1 MKITRSTF
9 DEVMFPCY
17 NPMNMVI
24 KKAHGAYVFDNQGN
38 KYVDFTSGI
47 AVNCL
52 GHTPNGVQ
60 KVIKKTCKNLIHVS
74 NIFCNEYTLTLAK
87 KLTKLTGYE
96 KVFFV
101 NSGAEANET
110 ALKLARRVAFDD
122 FGADKNEIISF
133 TNSFH
138 GRTFFSVTVGGQE
151 PYSDGFGPKP
161 AAITHIPYNDIKT
174 FEKTISE
181 KTCAVILE
189 PIQGEGG
196 IIKADD
202 EFLIKVRE
210 LCDKNNAALI
220 FDEVQTGVARSGT
233 FYAYEQ
239 TPVKPDI
246 VTSAKGLASGL
257 PIGAVLTYD
266 KFAKH
271 FVPGTHGSTF
281 GGNAL
286 ACSVG
291 CYVVDKLS
299 TPEFLEKV
307 KKTSAYFIE
316 CINKLNEK
324 YHAFSGV
331 RGEGLL
337 LGIVLDDKFKG
348 LSGAL
353 QKKCFEKG
361 LLTLTAHADV
371 LRLAPALNI
380 KKSAINLGMS
390 LLENALVEFIAENSA
405 DKKTEDTKDPKEV
418 KEPQEVKEPKEAKE
432 SKAKK
437 TTKASKTATKSEEE
451 KA

>member
-1 MKITRSTF
+1 
-9 DEVMFPCY
+9 MFPCY
-17 NPMNMVI
+17 TPMNMVI
-24 KKAHGAYVFDNQGN
+24 KKAHGSYVFDNEGN
-38 KYVDFTSGI
+38 KYVDLTSGI

-52 GHTPNGVQ
+52 GHTPDGVQ

-74 NIFCNEYTLTLAK
+74 NIFCNEYTLSLAK
-87 KLTKLTGYE
+87 KLTSLTGYD

-122 FGADKNEIISF
+122 YGAEKNEIISF
-133 TNSFH
+133 VNSFH

-151 PYSDGFGPKP
+151 SYSDGFGPKP
-161 AAITHIPYNDIKT
+161 AAITHIPYNDIAT
-174 FEKTISE
+174 FEKTISD

-202 EFLIKVRE
+202 AFLVKVRE
-210 LCDKNNAALI
+210 LCDKFHAALI

-233 FYAYEQ
+233 LYAYEQ
-239 TPVKPDI
+239 TPVKPNI
-246 VTSAKGLASGL
+246 LTSAKGLASGL

-266 KFAKH
+266 NFAKH

-291 CYVVDKLS
+291 CYVLDKVS
-299 TPEFLEKV
+299 DKKFLENV
-307 KKTSAYFIE
+307 KATSEYIKASIK
-316 CINKLNEK
+316 KLDEK
-324 YHAFSGV
+324 HHVFDDV

-337 LGIVLDDKFKG
+337 MGLVLNKKYSG
-348 LSGAL
+348 KSGAL
-353 QKKCFEKG
+353 QKECFKHK
-361 LLTLTAHADV
+361 LLTLTAHGDV

-380 KKSAINLGMS
+380 KKSVVDEAMK
-390 LLENALVEFIAENSA
+390 LLDKALTDFVKDNA
-405 DKKTEDTKDPKEV
+405 
-418 KEPQEVKEPKEAKE
+418 
-432 SKAKK
+432 
-437 TTKASKTATKSEEE
+437 
-451 KA
+451 

>member
-1 MKITRSTF
+1 MKITRKTF

-24 KKAHGAYVFDNQGN
+24 KKAHGSYVFDNEGN
-38 KYVDFTSGI
+38 KYVDLTSGI

-52 GHTPNGVQ
+52 GHTPDGVQ

-74 NIFCNEYTLTLAK
+74 NIFCNEYTLSLAK
-87 KLTKLTGYE
+87 KLTSLTGYD

-122 FGADKNEIISF
+122 YGAEKNEIISF
-133 TNSFH
+133 VNSFH

-151 PYSDGFGPKP
+151 SYSDGFGPKP
-161 AAITHIPYNDIKT
+161 AAITHIPYNDIAT
-174 FEKTISE
+174 FEKTISD

-202 EFLIKVRE
+202 AFLVKVRE
-210 LCDKNNAALI
+210 LCDKYYAALI

-233 FYAYEQ
+233 LYAYEQ

-246 VTSAKGLASGL
+246 LTSAKGLASGL

-266 KFAKH
+266 NFAKH

-291 CYVVDKLS
+291 CYVLDKVS
-299 TPEFLEKV
+299 DKKFLENV
-307 KKTSAYFIE
+307 KATSEYIKAAIR
-316 CINKLNEK
+316 KLDEK
-324 YHAFSGV
+324 HHVFDDV

-337 LGIVLDDKFKG
+337 MGLVLNKKYSG
-348 LSGAL
+348 KSGAL
-353 QKKCFEKG
+353 QKECFKHK
-361 LLTLTAHADV
+361 LLTLTAHGDV

-380 KKSAINLGMS
+380 KKSVVDEAMK
-390 LLENALVEFIAENSA
+390 LLDKALTDFVKDNA
-405 DKKTEDTKDPKEV
+405 
-418 KEPQEVKEPKEAKE
+418 
-432 SKAKK
+432 
-437 TTKASKTATKSEEE
+437 
-451 KA
+451 

>member
-1 MKITRSTF
+1 MKITRKTF

-17 NPMNMVI
+17 TPMNMVI
-24 KKAHGAYVFDNQGN
+24 KKAHGSYVFDNEGN
-38 KYVDFTSGI
+38 KYVDLTSGI

-52 GHTPNGVQ
+52 GHTPDGVQ

-74 NIFCNEYTLTLAK
+74 NIFCNEYTLSLAK
-87 KLTKLTGYE
+87 KLTSLTGYD

-122 FGADKNEIISF
+122 YGAEKNEIISF
-133 TNSFH
+133 VNSFH

-151 PYSDGFGPKP
+151 SYSDGFGPKP
-161 AAITHIPYNDIKT
+161 AAITHIPYNDIET
-174 FEKTISE
+174 FEKTISD

-202 EFLIKVRE
+202 AFLVKVRE
-210 LCDKNNAALI
+210 LCDKYHAALI

-233 FYAYEQ
+233 LYAYEQ

-246 VTSAKGLASGL
+246 LTSAKGLASGL

-266 KFAKH
+266 NFAKH

-291 CYVVDKLS
+291 CYVLDKVS
-299 TPEFLEKV
+299 DKKFLENV
-307 KKTSAYFIE
+307 KATSEYIKAAIR
-316 CINKLNEK
+316 KLDEK
-324 YHAFSGV
+324 HHVFDDV

-337 LGIVLDDKFKG
+337 MGLVLNKKYSG
-348 LSGAL
+348 KSGAL
-353 QKKCFEKG
+353 QKECFKHK
-361 LLTLTAHADV
+361 LLTLTAHGDV

-380 KKSAINLGMS
+380 KKSVVDEAMK
-390 LLENALVEFIAENSA
+390 LLDKALTDFVKDNA
-405 DKKTEDTKDPKEV
+405 
-418 KEPQEVKEPKEAKE
+418 
-432 SKAKK
+432 
-437 TTKASKTATKSEEE
+437 
-451 KA
+451 

>member
-1 MKITRSTF
+1 MKITRKTF

-17 NPMNMVI
+17 TPMNMVI
-24 KKAHGAYVFDNQGN
+24 KKAHGSYVFDNEGN
-38 KYVDFTSGI
+38 KYVDLTSGI

-52 GHTPNGVQ
+52 GHTPDGVQ

-74 NIFCNEYTLTLAK
+74 NIFCNEYTLSLAK
-87 KLTKLTGYE
+87 KLTSLTGYD

-122 FGADKNEIISF
+122 YGAEKNEIISF
-133 TNSFH
+133 VNSFH

-151 PYSDGFGPKP
+151 SYSDGFGPKP
-161 AAITHIPYNDIKT
+161 AAITHIPYNDIAT
-174 FEKTISE
+174 FEKTISD

-202 EFLIKVRE
+202 AFLVKVRE
-210 LCDKNNAALI
+210 LCDKYHAALI

-233 FYAYEQ
+233 LYAYEQ

-246 VTSAKGLASGL
+246 LTSAKGLASGL

-266 KFAKH
+266 NFAKH

-291 CYVVDKLS
+291 CYVLDKVS
-299 TPEFLEKV
+299 DKKFLENV
-307 KKTSAYFIE
+307 KATSEYIKAAIR
-316 CINKLNEK
+316 KLDEK
-324 YHAFSGV
+324 HHVFDDV

-337 LGIVLDDKFKG
+337 MGLVLTKKYSG
-348 LSGAL
+348 KSGAL
-353 QKKCFEKG
+353 QKECFKHK
-361 LLTLTAHADV
+361 LLTLTAHGDV

-380 KKSAINLGMS
+380 KKSVVDEAMK
-390 LLENALVEFIAENSA
+390 LLDKALTDFVKDNA
-405 DKKTEDTKDPKEV
+405 
-418 KEPQEVKEPKEAKE
+418 
-432 SKAKK
+432 
-437 TTKASKTATKSEEE
+437 
-451 KA
+451 

>member
-1 MKITRSTF
+1 MKITRKTF

-17 NPMNMVI
+17 TPMNMVI
-24 KKAHGAYVFDNQGN
+24 KKAHGSYVFDNEGN
-38 KYVDFTSGI
+38 KYVDLTSGI

-52 GHTPNGVQ
+52 GHTPEGVQ

-74 NIFCNEYTLTLAK
+74 NIFCNEYTLSLAK
-87 KLTKLTGYE
+87 KLTSLTGYD

-122 FGADKNEIISF
+122 YGADKNEIISF
-133 TNSFH
+133 VNSFH

-151 PYSDGFGPKP
+151 SYSDGFGPKP
-161 AAITHIPYNDIKT
+161 AAITHIPYNDIAT
-174 FEKTISE
+174 FEKTISD

-202 EFLIKVRE
+202 AFLVKVRE
-210 LCDKNNAALI
+210 LCDKFHAALI

-233 FYAYEQ
+233 LYAYEQ

-246 VTSAKGLASGL
+246 LTSAKGLASGL

-266 KFAKH
+266 NFAKH

-291 CYVVDKLS
+291 CYVLDKVS
-299 TPEFLEKV
+299 DKKFLENV
-307 KKTSAYFIE
+307 KATSEYIKASIK
-316 CINKLNEK
+316 KLDEK
-324 YHAFSGV
+324 HHVFDDV

-337 LGIVLDDKFKG
+337 MGLVLNKKYSG
-348 LSGAL
+348 KSGAL
-353 QKKCFEKG
+353 QKECFKHK
-361 LLTLTAHADV
+361 LLTLTAHGDV

-380 KKSAINLGMS
+380 KKSVVDEAMK
-390 LLENALVEFIAENSA
+390 LLDKALTDFVKDNA
-405 DKKTEDTKDPKEV
+405 
-418 KEPQEVKEPKEAKE
+418 
-432 SKAKK
+432 
-437 TTKASKTATKSEEE
+437 
-451 KA
+451 

>member
-1 MKITRSTF
+1 MKITRKTF

-17 NPMNMVI
+17 TPMNMVI
-24 KKAHGAYVFDNQGN
+24 KKAHGSYVFDNEGN
-38 KYVDFTSGI
+38 KYVDLTSGI

-52 GHTPNGVQ
+52 GHTPDGVQ

-74 NIFCNEYTLTLAK
+74 NIFCNEYTLSLAK
-87 KLTKLTGYE
+87 KLTSLTGYD

-122 FGADKNEIISF
+122 YGAEKNEIISF
-133 TNSFH
+133 VNSFH

-151 PYSDGFGPKP
+151 SYSDGFGPKP
-161 AAITHIPYNDIKT
+161 AAITHIPYNDIAT
-174 FEKTISE
+174 FEKTISD

-202 EFLIKVRE
+202 AFLVKVRE
-210 LCDKNNAALI
+210 LCDKYHAALI

-233 FYAYEQ
+233 LYAYEQ

-246 VTSAKGLASGL
+246 LTSAKGLASGL

-266 KFAKH
+266 NFAKH

-291 CYVVDKLS
+291 CYVLDKVS
-299 TPEFLEKV
+299 DKKFLENV
-307 KKTSAYFIE
+307 KATSEYIKAAIR
-316 CINKLNEK
+316 KLDEK
-324 YHAFSGV
+324 HHVFDDV

-337 LGIVLDDKFKG
+337 MGLVLNKKYSG
-348 LSGAL
+348 KSGAL
-353 QKKCFEKG
+353 QKECFKHK
-361 LLTLTAHADV
+361 LLTLTAHGDV

-380 KKSAINLGMS
+380 KKSVVDEAMNL
-390 LLENALVEFIAENSA
+390 LDKALTDFVKDNA
-405 DKKTEDTKDPKEV
+405 
-418 KEPQEVKEPKEAKE
+418 
-432 SKAKK
+432 
-437 TTKASKTATKSEEE
+437 
-451 KA
+451 

>member
-1 MKITRSTF
+1 MKITRKTF

-17 NPMNMVI
+17 TPMNMVI
-24 KKAHGAYVFDNQGN
+24 KKAHGSYIFDNEGN
-38 KYVDFTSGI
+38 KYVDLTSGI

-52 GHTPNGVQ
+52 GHTPDGVQ
-60 KVIKKTCKNLIHVS
+60 KVIKKTSKNLIHVS
-74 NIFCNEYTLTLAK
+74 NIFCNEYTLSLAK
-87 KLTKLTGYE
+87 KLTSLTGYD

-122 FGADKNEIISF
+122 YGAEKNEIISF
-133 TNSFH
+133 VNSFH

-151 PYSDGFGPKP
+151 SYSDGFGPKP
-161 AAITHIPYNDIKT
+161 AAITHIPYNDIAT
-174 FEKTISE
+174 FEKTISD

-202 EFLIKVRE
+202 AFLVKVRE
-210 LCDKNNAALI
+210 LCDKFHAALI

-233 FYAYEQ
+233 LYAYEQ

-246 VTSAKGLASGL
+246 LTSAKGLASGL

-266 KFAKH
+266 NFAKH

-291 CYVVDKLS
+291 CYVLDKVS
-299 TPEFLEKV
+299 DKKFLENV
-307 KKTSAYFIE
+307 KATSEYIKASIK
-316 CINKLNEK
+316 KLDEK
-324 YHAFSGV
+324 HHVFDDV

-337 LGIVLDDKFKG
+337 MGLVLNKKYSG
-348 LSGAL
+348 KSGAL
-353 QKKCFEKG
+353 QKECFKHK
-361 LLTLTAHADV
+361 LLTLTAHGDV

-380 KKSAINLGMS
+380 KKSVVDEAMK
-390 LLENALVEFIAENSA
+390 LLDKALTDFVKDNA
-405 DKKTEDTKDPKEV
+405 
-418 KEPQEVKEPKEAKE
+418 
-432 SKAKK
+432 
-437 TTKASKTATKSEEE
+437 
-451 KA
+451 

>member
-1 MKITRSTF
+1 MKITRKTF

-24 KKAHGAYVFDNQGN
+24 KKAHGSYVFDNEGN
-38 KYVDFTSGI
+38 KYVDLTSGI

-52 GHTPNGVQ
+52 GHTPDGVQ

-74 NIFCNEYTLTLAK
+74 NIFCNEYTLSLAK
-87 KLTKLTGYE
+87 KLTSLTGYD

-122 FGADKNEIISF
+122 YGAEKNEIISF
-133 TNSFH
+133 VNSFH

-151 PYSDGFGPKP
+151 SYSDGFGPKP
-161 AAITHIPYNDIKT
+161 AAITHIPYNDIAT
-174 FEKTISE
+174 FEKTISD

-202 EFLIKVRE
+202 AFLVKVRE
-210 LCDKNNAALI
+210 LCDKYHAALI
-220 FDEVQTGVARSGT
+220 FGEVQTGVARSGT
-233 FYAYEQ
+233 LYAYEQ

-246 VTSAKGLASGL
+246 LTSAKGLASGL

-266 KFAKH
+266 NFAKH

-291 CYVVDKLS
+291 CYVLDKVS
-299 TPEFLEKV
+299 DKKFLENV
-307 KKTSAYFIE
+307 KATSEYIKASIR
-316 CINKLNEK
+316 KLDEK
-324 YHAFSGV
+324 HHVFDDV

-337 LGIVLDDKFKG
+337 MGLVLNKKYSG
-348 LSGAL
+348 KSGAL
-353 QKKCFEKG
+353 QKECFKHK
-361 LLTLTAHADV
+361 LLTLTAHGDV

-380 KKSAINLGMS
+380 KKSVVDEAMK
-390 LLENALVEFIAENSA
+390 LLDKALTDFVKDNA
-405 DKKTEDTKDPKEV
+405 
-418 KEPQEVKEPKEAKE
+418 
-432 SKAKK
+432 
-437 TTKASKTATKSEEE
+437 
-451 KA
+451 

>member
-1 MKITRSTF
+1 MKITRKTF

-17 NPMNMVI
+17 TPMNMVI
-24 KKAHGAYVFDNQGN
+24 KKAHGSYVFDNEGN
-38 KYVDFTSGI
+38 KYVDLTSGI

-52 GHTPNGVQ
+52 GHTPDGVQ

-74 NIFCNEYTLTLAK
+74 NIFCNEYTLSLAK
-87 KLTKLTGYE
+87 KLTSLTCYD

-122 FGADKNEIISF
+122 YGAEKNEIISF
-133 TNSFH
+133 VNSFH

-151 PYSDGFGPKP
+151 SYSDGFGPKP
-161 AAITHIPYNDIKT
+161 AAITHIPYNDIAT
-174 FEKTISE
+174 FEKTISD

-202 EFLIKVRE
+202 AFLVKVRE
-210 LCDKNNAALI
+210 LCDKFHAALI

-233 FYAYEQ
+233 LYAYEQ

-246 VTSAKGLASGL
+246 LTSAKGLASGL

-266 KFAKH
+266 NFAKH

-291 CYVVDKLS
+291 CYVLDKVS
-299 TPEFLEKV
+299 DKKFLENV
-307 KKTSAYFIE
+307 KATSEYIKAAIR
-316 CINKLNEK
+316 KLDEK
-324 YHAFSGV
+324 HHVFDDV

-337 LGIVLDDKFKG
+337 MGLVLNKKYSG
-348 LSGAL
+348 KSGAL
-353 QKKCFEKG
+353 QKECFKHK
-361 LLTLTAHADV
+361 LLTLTAHGDV
-371 LRLAPALNI
+371 LRLAPALSI
-380 KKSAINLGMS
+380 KKSVVDEAMK
-390 LLENALVEFIAENSA
+390 LLDKALTDFVKDNA
-405 DKKTEDTKDPKEV
+405 
-418 KEPQEVKEPKEAKE
+418 
-432 SKAKK
+432 
-437 TTKASKTATKSEEE
+437 
-451 KA
+451 

>member
-1 MKITRSTF
+1 MKITRKTF

-24 KKAHGAYVFDNQGN
+24 KKAHGSYVFDNEGN
-38 KYVDFTSGI
+38 KYVDLTSGI

-52 GHTPNGVQ
+52 GHTPDGVQ

-74 NIFCNEYTLTLAK
+74 NIFCNEYTLSLAK
-87 KLTKLTGYE
+87 KLTSLTGYD

-122 FGADKNEIISF
+122 YGAEKNEIISF
-133 TNSFH
+133 VNSFH

-151 PYSDGFGPKP
+151 SYSDGFGPKP
-161 AAITHIPYNDIKT
+161 AAITHIPYNDIAT
-174 FEKTISE
+174 FEKTISD

-202 EFLIKVRE
+202 AFLVKVRE
-210 LCDKNNAALI
+210 LCDKYHAALI

-233 FYAYEQ
+233 LYAYEQ

-246 VTSAKGLASGL
+246 LTSAKGLASGL

-266 KFAKH
+266 NFAKH

-291 CYVVDKLS
+291 CYVLDKVS
-299 TPEFLEKV
+299 DKKFLENV
-307 KKTSAYFIE
+307 KATSEYIKASIK
-316 CINKLNEK
+316 KLDEK
-324 YHAFSGV
+324 HHVFDDV

-337 LGIVLDDKFKG
+337 MGLVLNKKYSG
-348 LSGAL
+348 KSGAL
-353 QKKCFEKG
+353 QKECFKYK
-361 LLTLTAHADV
+361 LLTLTAHGDV

-380 KKSAINLGMS
+380 KKSVVDEAMKLLDKS
-390 LLENALVEFIAENSA
+390 LTDFVKDNA
-405 DKKTEDTKDPKEV
+405 
-418 KEPQEVKEPKEAKE
+418 
-432 SKAKK
+432 
-437 TTKASKTATKSEEE
+437 
-451 KA
+451 

>member
-1 MKITRSTF
+1 MKITRKTF

-17 NPMNMVI
+17 TPMNMVI
-24 KKAHGAYVFDNQGN
+24 KKAHGSYVFDNEGN
-38 KYVDFTSGI
+38 KYVDLTSGI

-52 GHTPNGVQ
+52 GHTPEGVQ

-74 NIFCNEYTLTLAK
+74 NIFCNEYTLSLAK
-87 KLTKLTGYE
+87 KLTSLTGYD

-122 FGADKNEIISF
+122 YGAEKNEIISF
-133 TNSFH
+133 VNSFH

-151 PYSDGFGPKP
+151 SYSDGFGPKP
-161 AAITHIPYNDIKT
+161 AAITHIPYNDIAT
-174 FEKTISE
+174 FEKTISD

-202 EFLIKVRE
+202 AFLVKVRE
-210 LCDKNNAALI
+210 LCDKYHAALI

-233 FYAYEQ
+233 LYAYEQ

-246 VTSAKGLASGL
+246 LTSAKGLASGL

-266 KFAKH
+266 NFAKH

-291 CYVVDKLS
+291 CYVLDKVS
-299 TPEFLEKV
+299 DKKFLENV
-307 KKTSAYFIE
+307 KATSEYIKASIK
-316 CINKLNEK
+316 KLDEK
-324 YHAFSGV
+324 HHVFDDV

-337 LGIVLDDKFKG
+337 MGLVLNKKYSG
-348 LSGAL
+348 KSGAL
-353 QKKCFEKG
+353 QKECFKYK
-361 LLTLTAHADV
+361 LLTLTAHGDV

-380 KKSAINLGMS
+380 KKSVVDEAMKLLDKS
-390 LLENALVEFIAENSA
+390 LTDFVKDNA
-405 DKKTEDTKDPKEV
+405 
-418 KEPQEVKEPKEAKE
+418 
-432 SKAKK
+432 
-437 TTKASKTATKSEEE
+437 
-451 KA
+451 

>member
-1 MKITRSTF
+1 MKITRKTF

-17 NPMNMVI
+17 TPMNMVI
-24 KKAHGAYVFDNQGN
+24 KKAHGSYVFDNEGN
-38 KYVDFTSGI
+38 KYVDLTSGI

-52 GHTPNGVQ
+52 GHTPEGVQ

-74 NIFCNEYTLTLAK
+74 NIFCNEYTLSLAK
-87 KLTKLTGYE
+87 KLTSLTGYD

-122 FGADKNEIISF
+122 YGAEKNEIISF
-133 TNSFH
+133 VNSFH

-151 PYSDGFGPKP
+151 SYSDGFGPKP
-161 AAITHIPYNDIKT
+161 AAITHIPYNDIAT
-174 FEKTISE
+174 FEKTISD

-202 EFLIKVRE
+202 AFLVKVRE
-210 LCDKNNAALI
+210 LCDKFHAALI

-233 FYAYEQ
+233 LYAYEQ

-246 VTSAKGLASGL
+246 LTSAKGLASGL

-266 KFAKH
+266 NFAKH

-291 CYVVDKLS
+291 CYVLDKVS
-299 TPEFLEKV
+299 DKKFLENV
-307 KKTSAYFIE
+307 KATSEYIKASIK
-316 CINKLNEK
+316 KLDEK
-324 YHAFSGV
+324 HHVFDDV

-337 LGIVLDDKFKG
+337 MGLVLNKKYSG
-348 LSGAL
+348 KSGAL
-353 QKKCFEKG
+353 QKECFKHK
-361 LLTLTAHADV
+361 LLTLTAHGDV

-380 KKSAINLGMS
+380 KKSVVDEAMK
-390 LLENALVEFIAENSA
+390 LLDKALTDFVKDNA
-405 DKKTEDTKDPKEV
+405 
-418 KEPQEVKEPKEAKE
+418 
-432 SKAKK
+432 
-437 TTKASKTATKSEEE
+437 
-451 KA
+451 

>member
-1 MKITRSTF
+1 MKITRKTF

-17 NPMNMVI
+17 TPMNMVI
-24 KKAHGAYVFDNQGN
+24 KKAHGSYVFDNEGN
-38 KYVDFTSGI
+38 KYVDLTSGI

-52 GHTPNGVQ
+52 GHTPDGVQ

-74 NIFCNEYTLTLAK
+74 NIFCNEYTLSLAK
-87 KLTKLTGYE
+87 KLTSLTGYD

-122 FGADKNEIISF
+122 YGAEKNEIISF
-133 TNSFH
+133 VNSFH

-151 PYSDGFGPKP
+151 SYSDGFGPKP
-161 AAITHIPYNDIKT
+161 AAITHIPYNDIAT
-174 FEKTISE
+174 FEKTISD

-202 EFLIKVRE
+202 AFLVKVRE
-210 LCDKNNAALI
+210 LCDKYHAALI

-233 FYAYEQ
+233 LYAYEQ

-246 VTSAKGLASGL
+246 LTSAKGLASGL

-266 KFAKH
+266 NFAKH

-291 CYVVDKLS
+291 CYVLDKVS
-299 TPEFLEKV
+299 DKKFLENV
-307 KKTSAYFIE
+307 KATSEYIKAAIM
-316 CINKLNEK
+316 KLDEK
-324 YHAFSGV
+324 HHVFDDV

-337 LGIVLDDKFKG
+337 MGLVLNKKYSG
-348 LSGAL
+348 KSGAL
-353 QKKCFEKG
+353 QKECFKHK
-361 LLTLTAHADV
+361 LLTLTAHGDV

-380 KKSAINLGMS
+380 KKSVVDEAMK
-390 LLENALVEFIAENSA
+390 LLDKALTDFVKDNA
-405 DKKTEDTKDPKEV
+405 
-418 KEPQEVKEPKEAKE
+418 
-432 SKAKK
+432 
-437 TTKASKTATKSEEE
+437 
-451 KA
+451 

>member
-1 MKITRSTF
+1 MKITRKTF

-17 NPMNMVI
+17 TPMNMVI
-24 KKAHGAYVFDNQGN
+24 KKAHGSYVFDNEGN
-38 KYVDFTSGI
+38 KYVDLTSGI

-52 GHTPNGVQ
+52 GHTPEGVQ

-74 NIFCNEYTLTLAK
+74 NIFCNEYTLSLAK
-87 KLTKLTGYE
+87 KLTSLTGYD

-122 FGADKNEIISF
+122 SGADKNEIISF
-133 TNSFH
+133 VNSFH

-151 PYSDGFGPKP
+151 SYSDGFGPKP
-161 AAITHIPYNDIKT
+161 AAITHIPYNDIAT
-174 FEKTISE
+174 FEKTISD

-202 EFLIKVRE
+202 AFLVKVRE
-210 LCDKNNAALI
+210 LCDKFHAALI

-233 FYAYEQ
+233 LYAYEQ

-246 VTSAKGLASGL
+246 LTSAKGLASGI

-266 KFAKH
+266 NFAKH

-291 CYVVDKLS
+291 CYVLDKVS
-299 TPEFLEKV
+299 DKKFLENV
-307 KKTSAYFIE
+307 KATSEYIKAAIR
-316 CINKLNEK
+316 KLDEK
-324 YHAFSGV
+324 HHVFDDV

-337 LGIVLDDKFKG
+337 MGLVLNKKYSG
-348 LSGAL
+348 KSGAL
-353 QKKCFEKG
+353 QKECFKHK
-361 LLTLTAHADV
+361 LLTLTAHGDV

-380 KKSAINLGMS
+380 KKSVVDEAMK
-390 LLENALVEFIAENSA
+390 LLDKALTDFVKDNA
-405 DKKTEDTKDPKEV
+405 
-418 KEPQEVKEPKEAKE
+418 
-432 SKAKK
+432 
-437 TTKASKTATKSEEE
+437 
-451 KA
+451 

>member
-1 MKITRSTF
+1 MKITRKTF

-24 KKAHGAYVFDNQGN
+24 KKAHGSYVFDNEGN
-38 KYVDFTSGI
+38 KYVDLTSGI

-52 GHTPNGVQ
+52 GHTPDGVQ

-74 NIFCNEYTLTLAK
+74 NIFCNEYTLSLAK
-87 KLTKLTGYE
+87 KLTSLTGYD

-122 FGADKNEIISF
+122 YGAEKNEIISF
-133 TNSFH
+133 VNSFH

-151 PYSDGFGPKP
+151 SYSDGFGPKP
-161 AAITHIPYNDIKT
+161 AAITHIPYNDIAT
-174 FEKTISE
+174 FEKTISD

-202 EFLIKVRE
+202 AFLVKVRE
-210 LCDKNNAALI
+210 LCDKFHAALI

-233 FYAYEQ
+233 LYAYEQ

-246 VTSAKGLASGL
+246 LTSAKGLASGL

-266 KFAKH
+266 NFAKH

-291 CYVVDKLS
+291 CYVLDKVS
-299 TPEFLEKV
+299 DKKFLENV
-307 KKTSAYFIE
+307 KATSEYIKASIKE
-316 CINKLNEK
+316 LDEK
-324 YHAFSGV
+324 HHVFDDV

-337 LGIVLDDKFKG
+337 MGLVLNKKYSG
-348 LSGAL
+348 KSGAL
-353 QKKCFEKG
+353 QKECFKYK
-361 LLTLTAHADV
+361 LLTLTAHGDV

-380 KKSAINLGMS
+380 KKSVVDEAMK
-390 LLENALVEFIAENSA
+390 LLDKALTDFVKDNA
-405 DKKTEDTKDPKEV
+405 
-418 KEPQEVKEPKEAKE
+418 
-432 SKAKK
+432 
-437 TTKASKTATKSEEE
+437 
-451 KA
+451 

>member
-1 MKITRSTF
+1 MKITRKTF

-17 NPMNMVI
+17 TTMNMVI
-24 KKAHGAYVFDNQGN
+24 KKAHGSYVFDNEGN
-38 KYVDFTSGI
+38 KYVDLTSGI

-52 GHTPNGVQ
+52 GHTPDGVQ

-74 NIFCNEYTLTLAK
+74 NIFCNEYTLSLAK
-87 KLTKLTGYE
+87 KLTSLTGYD

-122 FGADKNEIISF
+122 YGAEKNEIISF
-133 TNSFH
+133 VNSFH

-151 PYSDGFGPKP
+151 SYSDGFGPKP
-161 AAITHIPYNDIKT
+161 AAITHIPYNDIAT
-174 FEKTISE
+174 FEKTISD

-202 EFLIKVRE
+202 AFLVKVRE
-210 LCDKNNAALI
+210 LCDKYHAALI

-233 FYAYEQ
+233 LYAYEQ

-246 VTSAKGLASGL
+246 LTSAKGLASGL

-266 KFAKH
+266 NFAKH

-291 CYVVDKLS
+291 CYVLDKVS
-299 TPEFLEKV
+299 DKKFLENV
-307 KKTSAYFIE
+307 KATSEYIKAAIR
-316 CINKLNEK
+316 KLDEK
-324 YHAFSGV
+324 HHVFDDV

-337 LGIVLDDKFKG
+337 MGLVLNKKYSG
-348 LSGAL
+348 KSGAL
-353 QKKCFEKG
+353 QKECFKHK
-361 LLTLTAHADV
+361 LLTLTAHGDV

-380 KKSAINLGMS
+380 KKSVVDEAMK
-390 LLENALVEFIAENSA
+390 LLDKALTDFVKDNA
-405 DKKTEDTKDPKEV
+405 
-418 KEPQEVKEPKEAKE
+418 
-432 SKAKK
+432 
-437 TTKASKTATKSEEE
+437 
-451 KA
+451 

>member
-1 MKITRSTF
+1 MKITRKTF

-17 NPMNMVI
+17 TPMNMVI
-24 KKAHGAYVFDNQGN
+24 KKAHGSYVFDNEGN
-38 KYVDFTSGI
+38 KYVDLTSGI

-52 GHTPNGVQ
+52 GHTPDGVQ

-74 NIFCNEYTLTLAK
+74 NIFCNEYTLSLAK
-87 KLTKLTGYE
+87 KLTSLTGYD

-122 FGADKNEIISF
+122 YGAEKNEIISF
-133 TNSFH
+133 VNSFH

-151 PYSDGFGPKP
+151 SYSDGFGPKP
-161 AAITHIPYNDIKT
+161 AAITHIPYNDIAT
-174 FEKTISE
+174 FEKTISD

-202 EFLIKVRE
+202 AFLVKVRE
-210 LCDKNNAALI
+210 LCDKYHAALI

-233 FYAYEQ
+233 LYAYEQ

-246 VTSAKGLASGL
+246 LTSAKGLASGL

-266 KFAKH
+266 NFAKH

-291 CYVVDKLS
+291 CYVLDKVS
-299 TPEFLEKV
+299 DKKFLENV
-307 KKTSAYFIE
+307 KATSEYIKAAIR
-316 CINKLNEK
+316 KLDEK
-324 YHAFSGV
+324 HHVFDDV

-337 LGIVLDDKFKG
+337 MGLVLNKKYSG
-348 LSGAL
+348 KSGAL
-353 QKKCFEKG
+353 QKECFKYK
-361 LLTLTAHADV
+361 LLTLTAHGDV

-380 KKSAINLGMS
+380 KKSVVDEAMK
-390 LLENALVEFIAENSA
+390 LLDKALTDFVKDNA
-405 DKKTEDTKDPKEV
+405 
-418 KEPQEVKEPKEAKE
+418 
-432 SKAKK
+432 
-437 TTKASKTATKSEEE
+437 
-451 KA
+451 

>member
-1 MKITRSTF
+1 MKITRKTF

-17 NPMNMVI
+17 TPMNMVI
-24 KKAHGAYVFDNQGN
+24 KKAHGSYVFDNEGN
-38 KYVDFTSGI
+38 KYVDLTSGI

-52 GHTPNGVQ
+52 GHTPDGVQ

-74 NIFCNEYTLTLAK
+74 NIFCNEYTLSLAK
-87 KLTKLTGYE
+87 KLTSLTGYD

-122 FGADKNEIISF
+122 YGAEKNEIISF
-133 TNSFH
+133 VNSFH

-151 PYSDGFGPKP
+151 SYSDGFGPKP
-161 AAITHIPYNDIKT
+161 AAITHIPYNDIAT
-174 FEKTISE
+174 FEKTISD

-202 EFLIKVRE
+202 AFLVKVRE
-210 LCDKNNAALI
+210 LCDKFHAALI

-233 FYAYEQ
+233 LYAYEQ

-246 VTSAKGLASGL
+246 LTSAKGLASGI

-266 KFAKH
+266 NFAKH

-291 CYVVDKLS
+291 CYVLDKVS
-299 TPEFLEKV
+299 DKKFLDNVKATSEYIKAAIRKLDEKHHV
-307 KKTSAYFIE
+307 FDD
-316 CINKLNEK
+316 
-324 YHAFSGV
+324 V

-337 LGIVLDDKFKG
+337 MGLVLNKKYSG
-348 LSGAL
+348 KSGAL
-353 QKKCFEKG
+353 QKECFKHK
-361 LLTLTAHADV
+361 LLTLTAHGDV

-380 KKSAINLGMS
+380 KKSVVDEAMKLLDKS
-390 LLENALVEFIAENSA
+390 LTDFVKDNA
-405 DKKTEDTKDPKEV
+405 
-418 KEPQEVKEPKEAKE
+418 
-432 SKAKK
+432 
-437 TTKASKTATKSEEE
+437 
-451 KA
+451 

>member
-1 MKITRSTF
+1 MKITRKTF

-17 NPMNMVI
+17 TPMNMVI
-24 KKAHGAYVFDNQGN
+24 KKAHGSYVFDNEGN
-38 KYVDFTSGI
+38 KYVDLTSGI

-52 GHTPNGVQ
+52 GHTPDGVQ

-74 NIFCNEYTLTLAK
+74 NIFCNEYTLSLAK
-87 KLTKLTGYE
+87 KLTSLTGYD

-122 FGADKNEIISF
+122 YGAEKNEIISF
-133 TNSFH
+133 VNSFH

-151 PYSDGFGPKP
+151 SYSDGFGPKP
-161 AAITHIPYNDIKT
+161 AAITHIPYNDVAT
-174 FEKTISE
+174 FEKTISD

-202 EFLIKVRE
+202 AFLVKVRE
-210 LCDKNNAALI
+210 LCDKFHAALI

-233 FYAYEQ
+233 LYAYEQ

-246 VTSAKGLASGL
+246 LTSAKGLASGL

-266 KFAKH
+266 NFAKH

-291 CYVVDKLS
+291 CYVLDKVS
-299 TPEFLEKV
+299 DKKFLENV
-307 KKTSAYFIE
+307 KATSEYIKASIK
-316 CINKLNEK
+316 KLDEK
-324 YHAFSGV
+324 HHVFDDV

-337 LGIVLDDKFKG
+337 MGLVLNKKYSG
-348 LSGAL
+348 KSGAL
-353 QKKCFEKG
+353 QKECFKYK
-361 LLTLTAHADV
+361 LLTLTAHGDV

-380 KKSAINLGMS
+380 KKSVVDEAMK
-390 LLENALVEFIAENSA
+390 LLDKALTDFVKDNA
-405 DKKTEDTKDPKEV
+405 
-418 KEPQEVKEPKEAKE
+418 
-432 SKAKK
+432 
-437 TTKASKTATKSEEE
+437 
-451 KA
+451 

>member
-1 MKITRSTF
+1 MKITRKTF

-24 KKAHGAYVFDNQGN
+24 KKAHGSYVFDNEGN
-38 KYVDFTSGI
+38 KYVDLTSGI

-52 GHTPNGVQ
+52 GHTPDGVQ

-74 NIFCNEYTLTLAK
+74 NIFCNEYTLSLAK
-87 KLTKLTGYE
+87 KLTSLTGYD

-122 FGADKNEIISF
+122 YGAEKNEIISF
-133 TNSFH
+133 VNSFH

-151 PYSDGFGPKP
+151 SYSDGFGPKP
-161 AAITHIPYNDIKT
+161 AAITHIPYNDIAT
-174 FEKTISE
+174 FEKTISD

-202 EFLIKVRE
+202 AFLVKVRE
-210 LCDKNNAALI
+210 LCDKFHAALI

-233 FYAYEQ
+233 LYAYEQ

-246 VTSAKGLASGL
+246 LTSAKGLASGL

-266 KFAKH
+266 NFAKH

-291 CYVVDKLS
+291 CYVLDKVS
-299 TPEFLEKV
+299 DKKFLENV
-307 KKTSAYFIE
+307 KATSEYIKASIK
-316 CINKLNEK
+316 KLDEK
-324 YHAFSGV
+324 HHVFDDV

-337 LGIVLDDKFKG
+337 MGLVLNKKYSG
-348 LSGAL
+348 KSGAL
-353 QKKCFEKG
+353 QKECFKHK
-361 LLTLTAHADV
+361 LLTLTAHGDV

-380 KKSAINLGMS
+380 KKSVVDEAMK
-390 LLENALVEFIAENSA
+390 LLDKALSDFVKDNA
-405 DKKTEDTKDPKEV
+405 
-418 KEPQEVKEPKEAKE
+418 
-432 SKAKK
+432 
-437 TTKASKTATKSEEE
+437 
-451 KA
+451 

>member
-1 MKITRSTF
+1 MKITRKTF

-17 NPMNMVI
+17 TPMNMVI
-24 KKAHGAYVFDNQGN
+24 KKAHGSYVFDNEGN
-38 KYVDFTSGI
+38 RYVDLTSGI

-52 GHTPNGVQ
+52 GHTPEGVQ

-74 NIFCNEYTLTLAK
+74 NIFCNEYTLSLAK
-87 KLTKLTGYE
+87 KLTSLTGYD

-122 FGADKNEIISF
+122 YGEQKNEIISF
-133 TNSFH
+133 ANSFH

-151 PYSDGFGPKP
+151 SYSDGFGPKP
-161 AAITHIPYNDIKT
+161 AAITHIPYNDIAT
-174 FEKTISE
+174 FEKTISD

-202 EFLIKVRE
+202 AFLIKVRE
-210 LCDKNNAALI
+210 LCDKFHAALI

-233 FYAYEQ
+233 LYAYEQ

-246 VTSAKGLASGL
+246 LTSAKGLASGL

-266 KFAKH
+266 NFAKH

-291 CYVVDKLS
+291 CYVLDKVS
-299 TPEFLEKV
+299 DKKFLENVKATSEYIKAAIKKV
-307 KKTSAYFIE
+307 D
-316 CINKLNEK
+316 EK
-324 YHAFSGV
+324 HHVFDDI

-337 LGIVLDDKFKG
+337 MGLVLNKKYSG
-348 LSGAL
+348 KSGAL
-353 QKKCFEKG
+353 QKECFKHK
-361 LLTLTAHADV
+361 LLTLTAHGDV

-380 KKSAINLGMS
+380 KKSVVDEALT
-390 LLENALVEFIAENSA
+390 LLDKALTDFVKDNA
-405 DKKTEDTKDPKEV
+405 
-418 KEPQEVKEPKEAKE
+418 
-432 SKAKK
+432 
-437 TTKASKTATKSEEE
+437 
-451 KA
+451 

>member
-1 MKITRSTF
+1 MKITRKTF

-17 NPMNMVI
+17 TPMNMVI
-24 KKAHGAYVFDNQGN
+24 KKAHGSYVFDNEGN
-38 KYVDFTSGI
+38 KYVDLTSGI

-52 GHTPNGVQ
+52 GHTPDGVQ
-60 KVIKKTCKNLIHVS
+60 KVIKKTSKNLIHVS
-74 NIFCNEYTLTLAK
+74 NIFCNEYTLSLAK
-87 KLTKLTGYE
+87 KLTSLTGYD

-122 FGADKNEIISF
+122 YGAEKNEIISF
-133 TNSFH
+133 VNSFH

-151 PYSDGFGPKP
+151 SYSDGFGPKP
-161 AAITHIPYNDIKT
+161 AAITHIPYNDIAT
-174 FEKTISE
+174 FEKTISD

-202 EFLIKVRE
+202 AFLVKVRE
-210 LCDKNNAALI
+210 LCDKFHAALI

-233 FYAYEQ
+233 LYAYEQ

-246 VTSAKGLASGL
+246 LTSAKGLASGI

-266 KFAKH
+266 NFAKH

-291 CYVVDKLS
+291 CYVLDKVS
-299 TPEFLEKV
+299 DKKFLENV
-307 KKTSAYFIE
+307 KATSEYIKAAIR
-316 CINKLNEK
+316 KLDEK
-324 YHAFSGV
+324 HHVFDDV

-337 LGIVLDDKFKG
+337 MGLVLNKKYSG
-348 LSGAL
+348 KSGAL
-353 QKKCFEKG
+353 QKECFKHK
-361 LLTLTAHADV
+361 LLTLTAHGDV

-380 KKSAINLGMS
+380 KKSVVDEAMK
-390 LLENALVEFIAENSA
+390 LLDKALTDSVKDNA
-405 DKKTEDTKDPKEV
+405 
-418 KEPQEVKEPKEAKE
+418 
-432 SKAKK
+432 
-437 TTKASKTATKSEEE
+437 
-451 KA
+451 

>member
-1 MKITRSTF
+1 MKITRKTF

-24 KKAHGAYVFDNQGN
+24 KKAHGSYVFDNEGN
-38 KYVDFTSGI
+38 KYVDLTSGI

-52 GHTPNGVQ
+52 GHTPEGVQ

-74 NIFCNEYTLTLAK
+74 NIFCNEYTLSLAK
-87 KLTKLTGYE
+87 KLTSLTGYD

-122 FGADKNEIISF
+122 YGAEKNEIISF
-133 TNSFH
+133 VNSFH

-151 PYSDGFGPKP
+151 SYSDGFGPKP
-161 AAITHIPYNDIKT
+161 AAITHIPYNDIAT
-174 FEKTISE
+174 FEKTISD

-202 EFLIKVRE
+202 AFLVKVRE
-210 LCDKNNAALI
+210 LCDKFYAALI

-233 FYAYEQ
+233 LYAYEQ

-246 VTSAKGLASGL
+246 LTSAKGLASGL

-266 KFAKH
+266 NFAKH

-291 CYVVDKLS
+291 CYVLDKVS
-299 TPEFLEKV
+299 DKKFLENV
-307 KKTSAYFIE
+307 KATSEYIKAAIR
-316 CINKLNEK
+316 KLDEK
-324 YHAFSGV
+324 HHVFDDV

-337 LGIVLDDKFKG
+337 MGLVLNKKYSG
-348 LSGAL
+348 KSGAL
-353 QKKCFEKG
+353 QKECFKHK
-361 LLTLTAHADV
+361 LLTLTAHGDV

-380 KKSAINLGMS
+380 KKSVVDEAMK
-390 LLENALVEFIAENSA
+390 LLDKALTDFVKDNA
-405 DKKTEDTKDPKEV
+405 
-418 KEPQEVKEPKEAKE
+418 
-432 SKAKK
+432 
-437 TTKASKTATKSEEE
+437 
-451 KA
+451 

>member
-1 MKITRSTF
+1 
-9 DEVMFPCY
+9 MFPCY
-17 NPMNMVI
+17 TPMNMVI
-24 KKAHGAYVFDNQGN
+24 KKAHGSYVFDNEGN
-38 KYVDFTSGI
+38 KYVDLTSGI

-52 GHTPNGVQ
+52 GHTPDGVQ

-74 NIFCNEYTLTLAK
+74 NIFCNEYTLSLAK
-87 KLTKLTGYE
+87 KLTSLTGYD

-122 FGADKNEIISF
+122 YGADKNEIISF
-133 TNSFH
+133 VNSFH

-151 PYSDGFGPKP
+151 SYSDGFGPKP
-161 AAITHIPYNDIKT
+161 AAITHIPYNDIAT
-174 FEKTISE
+174 FEKTISD

-202 EFLIKVRE
+202 AFLVKVRE
-210 LCDKNNAALI
+210 LCDKFHAALI

-233 FYAYEQ
+233 LYAYEQ

-246 VTSAKGLASGL
+246 LTSAKGLASGL

-266 KFAKH
+266 NFAKH

-291 CYVVDKLS
+291 CYVLDKVS
-299 TPEFLEKV
+299 DKKFLENV
-307 KKTSAYFIE
+307 KATSEYIKASIKK
-316 CINKLNEK
+316 IDEK
-324 YHAFSGV
+324 HHVFDDV

-337 LGIVLDDKFKG
+337 MGLVLNKKYSG
-348 LSGAL
+348 KSGAL
-353 QKKCFEKG
+353 QKECFKHK
-361 LLTLTAHADV
+361 LLTLTAHGDV

-380 KKSAINLGMS
+380 KKSVIDEAMK
-390 LLENALVEFIAENSA
+390 LLDKALTDFVKDNA
-405 DKKTEDTKDPKEV
+405 
-418 KEPQEVKEPKEAKE
+418 
-432 SKAKK
+432 
-437 TTKASKTATKSEEE
+437 
-451 KA
+451 

>member
-1 MKITRSTF
+1 MKITRKTF

-24 KKAHGAYVFDNQGN
+24 KKAHGSYVFDNEGN
-38 KYVDFTSGI
+38 KYVDLTSGI

-52 GHTPNGVQ
+52 GHTPDGVQ

-74 NIFCNEYTLTLAK
+74 NIFCNEYTLSLAK
-87 KLTKLTGYE
+87 KLNSLTGYD

-122 FGADKNEIISF
+122 YGAEKNEIISF
-133 TNSFH
+133 VNSFH

-151 PYSDGFGPKP
+151 SYSDGFGPKP
-161 AAITHIPYNDIKT
+161 AAITHIPYNDIAT
-174 FEKTISE
+174 FEKTISD

-202 EFLIKVRE
+202 AFLVKVRE
-210 LCDKNNAALI
+210 LCDKFHAALI

-233 FYAYEQ
+233 LYAYEQ

-246 VTSAKGLASGL
+246 LTSAKGLASGL

-266 KFAKH
+266 NFAKH

-291 CYVVDKLS
+291 CYVLDKVS
-299 TPEFLEKV
+299 DKKFLENV
-307 KKTSAYFIE
+307 KATSEYIKASIR
-316 CINKLNEK
+316 KLDEK
-324 YHAFSGV
+324 HHVFDDV

-337 LGIVLDDKFKG
+337 MGLVLNKKYSG
-348 LSGAL
+348 KSGAL
-353 QKKCFEKG
+353 QKECFKHK
-361 LLTLTAHADV
+361 LLTLTAHGDV

-380 KKSAINLGMS
+380 KKSVVDEAMK
-390 LLENALVEFIAENSA
+390 LLDKALTDFVKDNA
-405 DKKTEDTKDPKEV
+405 
-418 KEPQEVKEPKEAKE
+418 
-432 SKAKK
+432 
-437 TTKASKTATKSEEE
+437 
-451 KA
+451 

>member
-1 MKITRSTF
+1 MKITRKTF

-24 KKAHGAYVFDNQGN
+24 KKAHGSYVFDNEGN
-38 KYVDFTSGI
+38 KYVDLTSGI

-52 GHTPNGVQ
+52 GHTPDGVQ

-74 NIFCNEYTLTLAK
+74 NIFCNEYTLSLAK
-87 KLTKLTGYE
+87 KLTSLTGYD

-122 FGADKNEIISF
+122 YGAEKNEIISF
-133 TNSFH
+133 VNSFH

-151 PYSDGFGPKP
+151 SYSDGFGPKP
-161 AAITHIPYNDIKT
+161 AAITHIPFNDIAT
-174 FEKTISE
+174 FEKTISD

-202 EFLIKVRE
+202 AFLVKVRE
-210 LCDKNNAALI
+210 LCDKYHAALI

-233 FYAYEQ
+233 LYAYEQ

-246 VTSAKGLASGL
+246 LTSAKGLASGL

-266 KFAKH
+266 NFAKH

-291 CYVVDKLS
+291 CYVLDKVS
-299 TPEFLEKV
+299 DKKFLENV
-307 KKTSAYFIE
+307 KATSEYIKASIK
-316 CINKLNEK
+316 KLDEK
-324 YHAFSGV
+324 HHVFDEV

-337 LGIVLDDKFKG
+337 MGLVLNKKYSG
-348 LSGAL
+348 KSGAL
-353 QKKCFEKG
+353 QKECFKHK
-361 LLTLTAHADV
+361 LLTLTAHGDV

-380 KKSAINLGMS
+380 KKSVVDEAMK
-390 LLENALVEFIAENSA
+390 LLDKALTDFVKDNA
-405 DKKTEDTKDPKEV
+405 
-418 KEPQEVKEPKEAKE
+418 
-432 SKAKK
+432 
-437 TTKASKTATKSEEE
+437 
-451 KA
+451 

>member
-1 MKITRSTF
+1 MKITRKTF

-24 KKAHGAYVFDNQGN
+24 KKAHGSYIFDNEGN
-38 KYVDFTSGI
+38 KYVDLTSGI

-52 GHTPNGVQ
+52 GHTPDGVQ

-74 NIFCNEYTLTLAK
+74 NIFCNEYTLSLAK
-87 KLTKLTGYE
+87 KLTSLTGYD

-122 FGADKNEIISF
+122 YGAEKNEIISF
-133 TNSFH
+133 VNSFH

-151 PYSDGFGPKP
+151 SYSDGFGPKP
-161 AAITHIPYNDIKT
+161 AAITHIPYNDIAT
-174 FEKTISE
+174 FEKTISD

-202 EFLIKVRE
+202 AFLVKVRE
-210 LCDKNNAALI
+210 LCDKYHAALI

-233 FYAYEQ
+233 LYAYEQ

-246 VTSAKGLASGL
+246 LTSAKGLASGL

-266 KFAKH
+266 NFAKH

-291 CYVVDKLS
+291 CYVLDKVS
-299 TPEFLEKV
+299 DKKFLENV
-307 KKTSAYFIE
+307 KATSEYIKASIK
-316 CINKLNEK
+316 KLDEK
-324 YHAFSGV
+324 HHVFDDV

-337 LGIVLDDKFKG
+337 MGLVLNKKYSG
-348 LSGAL
+348 KSGAL
-353 QKKCFEKG
+353 QKECFKHK
-361 LLTLTAHADV
+361 LLTLTAHGDV

-380 KKSAINLGMS
+380 KKSVVDEAMK
-390 LLENALVEFIAENSA
+390 LLDKALTDFVKDNA
-405 DKKTEDTKDPKEV
+405 
-418 KEPQEVKEPKEAKE
+418 
-432 SKAKK
+432 
-437 TTKASKTATKSEEE
+437 
-451 KA
+451 

>member
-1 MKITRSTF
+1 MKITRKTF

-17 NPMNMVI
+17 TPMNMVI
-24 KKAHGAYVFDNQGN
+24 KKGHGSYVFDNEGN
-38 KYVDFTSGI
+38 KYVDLTSGI

-52 GHTPNGVQ
+52 GHTPDGVQ
-60 KVIKKTCKNLIHVS
+60 KVIKKTSKNLIHVS
-74 NIFCNEYTLTLAK
+74 NIFCNEYTLSLAK
-87 KLTKLTGYE
+87 KLTSLTGYD

-122 FGADKNEIISF
+122 YGADKNEIISF
-133 TNSFH
+133 VNSFH

-151 PYSDGFGPKP
+151 SYSDGFGPKP
-161 AAITHIPYNDIKT
+161 AAITHIPYNDIAT
-174 FEKTISE
+174 FEKTISD

-202 EFLIKVRE
+202 AFLVKVRE
-210 LCDKNNAALI
+210 LCDKYHAALI

-233 FYAYEQ
+233 LYAYEQ

-246 VTSAKGLASGL
+246 LTSAKGLASGL

-266 KFAKH
+266 NFAKH

-291 CYVVDKLS
+291 CYVLDKVS
-299 TPEFLEKV
+299 DKKFLENV
-307 KKTSAYFIE
+307 KATSEYIKASIK
-316 CINKLNEK
+316 KLDEK
-324 YHAFSGV
+324 HHVFDDV

-337 LGIVLDDKFKG
+337 MGLVLNKKYSG
-348 LSGAL
+348 KSGAL
-353 QKKCFEKG
+353 QKECFKHK
-361 LLTLTAHADV
+361 LLTLTAHGDV

-380 KKSAINLGMS
+380 KKSVVDEAMK
-390 LLENALVEFIAENSA
+390 LLDKALTDFVKDNA
-405 DKKTEDTKDPKEV
+405 
-418 KEPQEVKEPKEAKE
+418 
-432 SKAKK
+432 
-437 TTKASKTATKSEEE
+437 
-451 KA
+451 

>member
-1 MKITRSTF
+1 MKITRKTF

-17 NPMNMVI
+17 TPMNMVI
-24 KKAHGAYVFDNQGN
+24 KKAHGSYVFDNEGN
-38 KYVDFTSGI
+38 KYVDLTSGI

-52 GHTPNGVQ
+52 GHTPDGVQ

-74 NIFCNEYTLTLAK
+74 NIFCNEYTLSLAK
-87 KLTKLTGYE
+87 KLTSLTGYD

-122 FGADKNEIISF
+122 YGAEKNEIISF
-133 TNSFH
+133 VNSFH

-151 PYSDGFGPKP
+151 SYSDGFGPKP
-161 AAITHIPYNDIKT
+161 AAITHIPYNDIAT
-174 FEKTISE
+174 FEKTISD

-202 EFLIKVRE
+202 AFLVKVRE
-210 LCDKNNAALI
+210 LCDKYHAALI

-233 FYAYEQ
+233 LYAYEQ

-246 VTSAKGLASGL
+246 LTSAKGLASGL

-266 KFAKH
+266 NFAKH

-291 CYVVDKLS
+291 CYVLDKVS
-299 TPEFLEKV
+299 DKKFLENV
-307 KKTSAYFIE
+307 KATSEYIKASIK
-316 CINKLNEK
+316 KLDEK
-324 YHAFSGV
+324 HHVFDDV

-337 LGIVLDDKFKG
+337 MGLVLNKKYSG
-348 LSGAL
+348 KSGAL
-353 QKKCFEKG
+353 QKECFKYK
-361 LLTLTAHADV
+361 LLTLTAHGDV

-380 KKSAINLGMS
+380 KKSVVDEAMK
-390 LLENALVEFIAENSA
+390 LLDKALTDFVKDNA
-405 DKKTEDTKDPKEV
+405 
-418 KEPQEVKEPKEAKE
+418 
-432 SKAKK
+432 
-437 TTKASKTATKSEEE
+437 
-451 KA
+451 

>member
-1 MKITRSTF
+1 MKITRKTF

-24 KKAHGAYVFDNQGN
+24 KKAHGSYVFDNEGN
-38 KYVDFTSGI
+38 KYVDLTSGI

-52 GHTPNGVQ
+52 GHTPDGVQ

-74 NIFCNEYTLTLAK
+74 NIFCNEYTLSLAK
-87 KLTKLTGYE
+87 KLTSLTGYD

-122 FGADKNEIISF
+122 YGAEKNEIISF
-133 TNSFH
+133 VNSFH

-151 PYSDGFGPKP
+151 SYSDGFGPKP
-161 AAITHIPYNDIKT
+161 AAITHIPYNDIAT
-174 FEKTISE
+174 FEKTISD

-202 EFLIKVRE
+202 AFLVKVRE
-210 LCDKNNAALI
+210 LCDKFHAALI

-233 FYAYEQ
+233 LYAYEQ

-246 VTSAKGLASGL
+246 LTSAKGLASGL

-266 KFAKH
+266 NFAKH

-291 CYVVDKLS
+291 CYVLDKVS
-299 TPEFLEKV
+299 DKKFLENV
-307 KKTSAYFIE
+307 KATSEYIKASIK
-316 CINKLNEK
+316 KLDEK
-324 YHAFSGV
+324 HHVFDDV

-337 LGIVLDDKFKG
+337 MGLVLNKKYSG
-348 LSGAL
+348 KSGAL
-353 QKKCFEKG
+353 QKECFKYK
-361 LLTLTAHADV
+361 LLTLTAHGDV

-380 KKSAINLGMS
+380 KKSVVDEAMK
-390 LLENALVEFIAENSA
+390 LLDKALTVFVKDNA
-405 DKKTEDTKDPKEV
+405 
-418 KEPQEVKEPKEAKE
+418 
-432 SKAKK
+432 
-437 TTKASKTATKSEEE
+437 
-451 KA
+451 

>member
-1 MKITRSTF
+1 MKITRKTF

-17 NPMNMVI
+17 TPMNMVI
-24 KKAHGAYVFDNQGN
+24 KKAHGSYVFDNEGN
-38 KYVDFTSGI
+38 KYVDLTSGI

-52 GHTPNGVQ
+52 GHTPDGVQ

-74 NIFCNEYTLTLAK
+74 NIFCNEYTLSLAK
-87 KLTKLTGYE
+87 KLTSLTGYD

-122 FGADKNEIISF
+122 YGAEKNEIISF
-133 TNSFH
+133 VNSFH

-151 PYSDGFGPKP
+151 SYSDGFGPKP
-161 AAITHIPYNDIKT
+161 AAITHIPYNDIAT
-174 FEKTISE
+174 FEKTISD

-202 EFLIKVRE
+202 AFLVKVRE
-210 LCDKNNAALI
+210 LCDKFHAALI

-233 FYAYEQ
+233 LYAYEQ

-246 VTSAKGLASGL
+246 LTSAKGLASGL

-266 KFAKH
+266 NFAKH

-291 CYVVDKLS
+291 CYVLDKVS
-299 TPEFLEKV
+299 DKKFLENV
-307 KKTSAYFIE
+307 KATSEYIKAAIK
-316 CINKLNEK
+316 KLDEK
-324 YHAFSGV
+324 HHVFDDV

-337 LGIVLDDKFKG
+337 MGLVLNKKYSG
-348 LSGAL
+348 KSGAL
-353 QKKCFEKG
+353 QKECFKYK
-361 LLTLTAHADV
+361 LLTLTAHGDV

-380 KKSAINLGMS
+380 KKSVVDEAMKLLDKS
-390 LLENALVEFIAENSA
+390 LTDFVKDNA
-405 DKKTEDTKDPKEV
+405 
-418 KEPQEVKEPKEAKE
+418 
-432 SKAKK
+432 
-437 TTKASKTATKSEEE
+437 
-451 KA
+451 

>member
-1 MKITRSTF
+1 MKITRKTF

-24 KKAHGAYVFDNQGN
+24 KKAHGSYVFDNEGN
-38 KYVDFTSGI
+38 KYVDLTSGI

-52 GHTPNGVQ
+52 GHTPDGVQ

-74 NIFCNEYTLTLAK
+74 NIFCNEYTLSLAK
-87 KLTKLTGYE
+87 KLTSLTGYD

-122 FGADKNEIISF
+122 YGAEKNEIISF
-133 TNSFH
+133 VNSFH

-151 PYSDGFGPKP
+151 SYSDGFGPKP
-161 AAITHIPYNDIKT
+161 AAITHIPYNDIAT
-174 FEKTISE
+174 FEKTISD

-202 EFLIKVRE
+202 AFLVKVRE
-210 LCDKNNAALI
+210 LCDKYHAALI

-233 FYAYEQ
+233 LYAYEQ

-246 VTSAKGLASGL
+246 LTSAKGLASGL

-266 KFAKH
+266 NFAKH
-271 FVPGTHGSTF
+271 FVLGTHGSTF

-291 CYVVDKLS
+291 CYVLDKVS
-299 TPEFLEKV
+299 DKKFLENV
-307 KKTSAYFIE
+307 KATSEYIKASIK
-316 CINKLNEK
+316 KLDEK
-324 YHAFSGV
+324 HHVFDDV

-337 LGIVLDDKFKG
+337 MGLVLNKKYSG
-348 LSGAL
+348 KSGAL
-353 QKKCFEKG
+353 QKECFKHK
-361 LLTLTAHADV
+361 LLTLTAHGDV

-380 KKSAINLGMS
+380 KKSVVDEAMK
-390 LLENALVEFIAENSA
+390 LLDKALTDFVKDNA
-405 DKKTEDTKDPKEV
+405 
-418 KEPQEVKEPKEAKE
+418 
-432 SKAKK
+432 
-437 TTKASKTATKSEEE
+437 
-451 KA
+451 

>member
-1 MKITRSTF
+1 MKITRKTF

-17 NPMNMVI
+17 TPMNMVI
-24 KKAHGAYVFDNQGN
+24 KKAHGSYVFDNEGN
-38 KYVDFTSGI
+38 KYVDLTSGI

-52 GHTPNGVQ
+52 GHTPDGVQ
-60 KVIKKTCKNLIHVS
+60 KIIKKTCKNLIHVS
-74 NIFCNEYTLTLAK
+74 NIFCNEYTLSLAK
-87 KLTKLTGYE
+87 KLTSLTGYD

-122 FGADKNEIISF
+122 YGAEKNEIISF
-133 TNSFH
+133 VNSFH

-151 PYSDGFGPKP
+151 SYSDGFGPKP
-161 AAITHIPYNDIKT
+161 AAITHIPYNDIAT
-174 FEKTISE
+174 FEKTISD

-202 EFLIKVRE
+202 AFLVKVRE
-210 LCDKNNAALI
+210 LCDKYHAALI

-233 FYAYEQ
+233 LYAYEQ

-246 VTSAKGLASGL
+246 LTSAKGLASGL

-266 KFAKH
+266 NFAKH

-291 CYVVDKLS
+291 CYVLDKVS
-299 TPEFLEKV
+299 DKKFLENV
-307 KKTSAYFIE
+307 KATSEYIKDAIR
-316 CINKLNEK
+316 KLDEK
-324 YHAFSGV
+324 HHVFDDV

-337 LGIVLDDKFKG
+337 MGLVLNKKYSG
-348 LSGAL
+348 KSGAL
-353 QKKCFEKG
+353 QKECFKHK
-361 LLTLTAHADV
+361 LLTLTAHGDV

-380 KKSAINLGMS
+380 KKSVVDEAMK
-390 LLENALVEFIAENSA
+390 LLDKALTDFVKDNA
-405 DKKTEDTKDPKEV
+405 
-418 KEPQEVKEPKEAKE
+418 
-432 SKAKK
+432 
-437 TTKASKTATKSEEE
+437 
-451 KA
+451 

>member
-1 MKITRSTF
+1 MKITRKTF

-24 KKAHGAYVFDNQGN
+24 KKAHGSYIFDNEGN
-38 KYVDFTSGI
+38 KYVDLTSGI

-52 GHTPNGVQ
+52 GHTPDGVQ

-74 NIFCNEYTLTLAK
+74 NIFCNEYTLSLAK
-87 KLTKLTGYE
+87 KLTSLTGYD

-122 FGADKNEIISF
+122 YGAEKNEIISF
-133 TNSFH
+133 VNSFH

-151 PYSDGFGPKP
+151 SYSDGFGPKP
-161 AAITHIPYNDIKT
+161 AAITHIPYNDIAT
-174 FEKTISE
+174 FEKTISD

-202 EFLIKVRE
+202 AFLVKVRE
-210 LCDKNNAALI
+210 LCDKFHAALI

-233 FYAYEQ
+233 LYAYEQ

-246 VTSAKGLASGL
+246 LTSAKGLASGL

-266 KFAKH
+266 NFAKH

-291 CYVVDKLS
+291 CYVLDKVS
-299 TPEFLEKV
+299 DKKFLENV
-307 KKTSAYFIE
+307 KATSEYIKASIK
-316 CINKLNEK
+316 KLDEK
-324 YHAFSGV
+324 HHVFDDV

-337 LGIVLDDKFKG
+337 MGLVLNKKYSG
-348 LSGAL
+348 KSGAL
-353 QKKCFEKG
+353 QKECFKHK
-361 LLTLTAHADV
+361 LLTLTAHGDV

-380 KKSAINLGMS
+380 KKSVVDEAMKLLDKS
-390 LLENALVEFIAENSA
+390 LTDFVKDNA
-405 DKKTEDTKDPKEV
+405 
-418 KEPQEVKEPKEAKE
+418 
-432 SKAKK
+432 
-437 TTKASKTATKSEEE
+437 
-451 KA
+451 

>member
-1 MKITRSTF
+1 MKITRKTF

-17 NPMNMVI
+17 TPMNMVI
-24 KKAHGAYVFDNQGN
+24 KKAHGSYVFDNEGN
-38 KYVDFTSGI
+38 KYVDLTSGI

-52 GHTPNGVQ
+52 GHTPDGVQ

-74 NIFCNEYTLTLAK
+74 NIFCNEYTLSLAK
-87 KLTKLTGYE
+87 KLTSLTGYD

-122 FGADKNEIISF
+122 YGAEKNEIISF
-133 TNSFH
+133 VNSFH

-151 PYSDGFGPKP
+151 SYSDGFGPKP
-161 AAITHIPYNDIKT
+161 AAITHIPYNDIAT
-174 FEKTISE
+174 FEKTISD

-189 PIQGEGG
+189 ALQGEGG

-202 EFLIKVRE
+202 AFLVKVRE
-210 LCDKNNAALI
+210 LCDKFHAALI

-233 FYAYEQ
+233 LYAYEQ

-246 VTSAKGLASGL
+246 LTSAKGLASGI

-266 KFAKH
+266 NFAKH

-291 CYVVDKLS
+291 CYVLDKVS
-299 TPEFLEKV
+299 DKKFLENV
-307 KKTSAYFIE
+307 KATSEYIKAAIR
-316 CINKLNEK
+316 KLDEK
-324 YHAFSGV
+324 HHVFDDV

-337 LGIVLDDKFKG
+337 MGLVLNKKYSG
-348 LSGAL
+348 KSGAL
-353 QKKCFEKG
+353 QKECFKHK
-361 LLTLTAHADV
+361 LLTLTAHGDV

-380 KKSAINLGMS
+380 KKSVVDEAMK
-390 LLENALVEFIAENSA
+390 LLDKALTDFVKDNA
-405 DKKTEDTKDPKEV
+405 
-418 KEPQEVKEPKEAKE
+418 
-432 SKAKK
+432 
-437 TTKASKTATKSEEE
+437 
-451 KA
+451 

>member
-1 MKITRSTF
+1 MKITRKTF

-17 NPMNMVI
+17 TPMNMVI
-24 KKAHGAYVFDNQGN
+24 KKAHGSYVFDNEGN
-38 KYVDFTSGI
+38 KYVDLTSGI

-52 GHTPNGVQ
+52 GHTPDGVQ

-74 NIFCNEYTLTLAK
+74 NIFCNEYTLSLAK
-87 KLTKLTGYE
+87 KLTSLTGYD

-122 FGADKNEIISF
+122 YGAEKNEIISF
-133 TNSFH
+133 VNSFH

-151 PYSDGFGPKP
+151 SYSDGFGPKP
-161 AAITHIPYNDIKT
+161 AAITHIPYNDIAT
-174 FEKTISE
+174 FEKTISD

-202 EFLIKVRE
+202 AFLVKVRE
-210 LCDKNNAALI
+210 LCDKFHAALI

-233 FYAYEQ
+233 LYAYEQ

-246 VTSAKGLASGL
+246 LTSAKGLASGI

-266 KFAKH
+266 NFAKH

-291 CYVVDKLS
+291 CYVLDKVS
-299 TPEFLEKV
+299 DKKFLENV
-307 KKTSAYFIE
+307 KATSEYIKASIR
-316 CINKLNEK
+316 KLDEK
-324 YHAFSGV
+324 HHVFDDV

-337 LGIVLDDKFKG
+337 MGLVLNKKYSG
-348 LSGAL
+348 KSGAL
-353 QKKCFEKG
+353 QKECFKHK
-361 LLTLTAHADV
+361 LLTLTAHGDV

-380 KKSAINLGMS
+380 KKSVVDEAMK
-390 LLENALVEFIAENSA
+390 LLDKALTDFVKDNA
-405 DKKTEDTKDPKEV
+405 
-418 KEPQEVKEPKEAKE
+418 
-432 SKAKK
+432 
-437 TTKASKTATKSEEE
+437 
-451 KA
+451 

>member
-1 MKITRSTF
+1 MKITRKTF

-17 NPMNMVI
+17 TPMNMVI
-24 KKAHGAYVFDNQGN
+24 KKAHGSYVFDNEGN
-38 KYVDFTSGI
+38 KYVDLTSGI

-52 GHTPNGVQ
+52 GHTPDGVQ

-74 NIFCNEYTLTLAK
+74 NIFCNEYTLSLAK
-87 KLTKLTGYE
+87 KLTSLTGYD

-122 FGADKNEIISF
+122 YGADKNEIISF
-133 TNSFH
+133 VNSFH

-151 PYSDGFGPKP
+151 SYSDGFGPKP
-161 AAITHIPYNDIKT
+161 AAITHIPYNDIAT
-174 FEKTISE
+174 FEKTISD

-202 EFLIKVRE
+202 AFLVKVRE
-210 LCDKNNAALI
+210 LCDKYHAALI

-233 FYAYEQ
+233 LYAYEQ

-246 VTSAKGLASGL
+246 LTSAKGLASGL

-266 KFAKH
+266 NFAKH

-291 CYVVDKLS
+291 CYVLDKVS
-299 TPEFLEKV
+299 DKKFLENV
-307 KKTSAYFIE
+307 KATSEYIKAAIR
-316 CINKLNEK
+316 KLDEK
-324 YHAFSGV
+324 HHVFDDV

-337 LGIVLDDKFKG
+337 MGLVLNKKYSG
-348 LSGAL
+348 KSGAL
-353 QKKCFEKG
+353 QKECFKHK
-361 LLTLTAHADV
+361 LLTLTAHGDV

-380 KKSAINLGMS
+380 KKSVVDEAMK
-390 LLENALVEFIAENSA
+390 LLDKALTDFVKDNA
-405 DKKTEDTKDPKEV
+405 
-418 KEPQEVKEPKEAKE
+418 
-432 SKAKK
+432 
-437 TTKASKTATKSEEE
+437 
-451 KA
+451 